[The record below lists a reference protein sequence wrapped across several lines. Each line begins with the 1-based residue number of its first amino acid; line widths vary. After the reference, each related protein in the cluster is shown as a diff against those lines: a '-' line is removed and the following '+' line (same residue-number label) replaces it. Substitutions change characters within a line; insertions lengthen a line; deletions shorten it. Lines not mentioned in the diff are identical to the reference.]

1 MPRKTTPPY
10 IRNLLPSAQH
20 KGMFDFTWNGITYT
34 MPLETA
40 MALAEYFRSVGRQT
54 PDVEAWFD
62 ALPEQTKK
70 TMLIQK

>member
-10 IRNLLPSAQH
+10 IRNLLPSAKQ

-34 MPLETA
+34 MQLQTA
-40 MALAEYFRSVGRQT
+40 LLLADYFRSLGQGT

-62 ALPEQTKK
+62 ALPAEIKEAII
-70 TMLIQK
+70 IQ